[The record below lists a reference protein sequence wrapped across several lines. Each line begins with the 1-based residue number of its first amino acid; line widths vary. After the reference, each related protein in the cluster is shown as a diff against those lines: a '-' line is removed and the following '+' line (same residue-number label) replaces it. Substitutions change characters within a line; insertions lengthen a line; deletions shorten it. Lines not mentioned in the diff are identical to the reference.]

1 MNHKAGDV
9 VLTKFGKGQ
18 IIYINPDGRLAEVR
32 YPSRTSCL
40 TRYYHMEDLQALPVV
55 LRQCSMPGEK
65 GIVQKNFT

>member
-40 TRYYHMEDLQALPVV
+40 TRYYHMEDLQALPVA
-55 LRQCSMPGEK
+55 LKQYSIQKEK
-65 GIVQKNFT
+65 KA